1 MHLSAM
7 AVPVLLVLCAVHPQQ
22 GRGQTVSVAA
32 ATGPSFLPGSGTVGD
47 WHGLVGIG
55 IQRETLGARLEA
67 MYAGVP
73 GADLVAL
80 TGNLVWILRRGGVTD
95 TEPYLIAG
103 IGSYVKFTESRFG
116 VNGGV
121 GVRRRMGPIRLF
133 AEVRYH
139 RVTRQFEEAGNADT
153 FVPVSVGV
161 LLGR

>member
-1 MHLSAM
+1 MHLSLI
-7 AVPVLLVLCAVHPQQ
+7 AVPVLLVLCVVHPQP

-32 ATGPSFLPGSGTVGD
+32 ATGPSFLPGSGTGGD
-47 WHGLVGIG
+47 WHGLVGVG
-55 IQRETLGARLEA
+55 IQREALGARLEA

-80 TGNLVWILRRGGVTD
+80 TGNLMWILRRGGLTD

-116 VNGGV
+116 VNGGL
-121 GVRRRMGPIRLF
+121 GVRRRVGPIRLF
-133 AEVRYH
+133 AEIRHH
-139 RVTRQFEEAGNADT
+139 RVTHQFEEASNADT

-161 LLGR
+161 VLGR

>member
-1 MHLSAM
+1 MHLSLI
-7 AVPVLLVLCAVHPQQ
+7 AVPVLLVLCVVHPQP

-32 ATGPSFLPGSGTVGD
+32 ATGPSFLPGSGTGGD
-47 WHGLVGIG
+47 MHGLVGVG
-55 IQRETLGARLEA
+55 IQREAIGARLDA

>member
-7 AVPVLLVLCAVHPQQ
+7 AVPVLLALCVAHPQP

-32 ATGPSFLPGSGTVGD
+32 ATGPSFLPGSGDLGD
-47 WHGLVGIG
+47 WHGLAGVGIE
-55 IQRETLGARLEA
+55 RNALGARLEA
-67 MYAGVP
+67 MYEGVP

-80 TGNLVWILRRGGVTD
+80 TGNLVWILRRPGAMD

-103 IGSYVKFTESRFG
+103 IGSYVKMTESRFG

-121 GVRRRMGPIRLF
+121 GVRRRMGAFRLF
-133 AEVRYH
+133 AEMRYH
-139 RVTRQFEEAGNADT
+139 RVTRQFEEAGEADT

-161 LLGR
+161 VLGR

>member
-7 AVPVLLVLCAVHPQQ
+7 AVPVLLALCVVRPQPV
-22 GRGQTVSVAA
+22 RGQVVSVAA

-47 WHGLVGIG
+47 WHGLVGVG
-55 IQRETLGARLEA
+55 IQREALGARLEA
-67 MYAGVP
+67 MYEGVP

-80 TGNLVWILRRGGVTD
+80 TGNLVWILRRGGLTD

-116 VNGGV
+116 VNGGL

-139 RVTRQFEEAGNADT
+139 RVTRRFEEASNANT
-153 FVPVSVGV
+153 LVPVSVGV
-161 LLGR
+161 VLGR

>member
-1 MHLSAM
+1 MHLSLT
-7 AVPVLLVLCAVHPQQ
+7 AVPVLLVLCVVHPQP

-32 ATGPSFLPGSGTVGD
+32 ATGPAFLPGSGTGGD
-47 WHGLVGIG
+47 WHGLVGVG
-55 IQRETLGARLEA
+55 IQREALGARLEA

-80 TGNLVWILRRGGVTD
+80 TGNLVWILRRGGITD

-103 IGSYVKFTESRFG
+103 LGSYVKYSESRFG
-116 VNGGV
+116 VNGGL

-133 AEVRYH
+133 AEMRYH

-153 FVPVSVGV
+153 FVPVSFGMV
-161 LLGR
+161 LGR

>member
-7 AVPVLLVLCAVHPQQ
+7 AVPVLLVLGVVHPQP

-32 ATGPSFLPGSGTVGD
+32 ATGPSFLPGSGSAGD
-47 WHGLVGIG
+47 WHGLVGVG
-55 IQRETLGARLEA
+55 IQREALGARLDA

-80 TGNLVWILRRGGVTD
+80 TGNLVWILRRRGPTA

-103 IGSYVKFTESRFG
+103 VGSYVKFSESRFG
-116 VNGGV
+116 VNGGL
-121 GVRRRMGPIRLF
+121 GVRRRMGAIRLF
-133 AEVRYH
+133 AEMRYH
-139 RVTRQFEEAGNADT
+139 RVTRHFEEAGNADT

-161 LLGR
+161 VLGR